1 MRNYFSQIIHH
12 RQIVY
17 LLLLIIVLIP
27 TYFIHTQ
34 KYPDWGDD
42 FAQYVY
48 QAQQIHSPSQQY
60 KQVLNVSEY
69 SSPKRS
75 VFFSVALAVLSPTL
89 QIQQYVNLI
98 SISYILA
105 AICFFLFLTKY
116 FNLIISVLGSLCV
129 FYNFLFL
136 RLKSEV
142 VPEFLFIALFCLILF
157 LIHSKKKSTQ
167 YIIPVLLALLF
178 SVRFIGLSLLLAY
191 VFQILFAKEN
201 MMKQKAKDV
210 MICLGIF
217 GLVTFCINQFFITNI
232 NNQEVKL
239 YGTLVLEGFNF
250 GQFIDN
256 VSMYARYIILFFEQ
270 EIPYWMN
277 TIITGLVFS
286 CFAIGFVSSVKH
298 KFGIIH
304 LSFMFYFLFL
314 FFYPY
319 NGDTIKYLIPIVPLL
334 IYFCIYG
341 TYVLLDIMKLKYKH
355 AFVVASLS
363 VILLSN
369 SKTIYL
375 AINHQDSKIGPY
387 EISVI
392 QDLEKVKKIVSLEK
406 TIAFGKPFII
416 NLMCDRNSYFVS
428 EKNYKD
434 VLTKANYF
442 LSPKSSVKELYEKH
456 INVHLLKGDTISLT
470 HFYLVKL

>member
-1 MRNYFSQIIHH
+1 MRNYFSQIIHQ

-60 KQVLNVSEY
+60 KHVLNVSEY

-75 VFFSVALAVLSPTL
+75 VFFSLALAVLSPTT
-89 QIQQYVNLI
+89 QIHQYVNLI
-98 SISYILA
+98 SISYIIA
-105 AICFFLFLTKY
+105 AICFFFFLTKH
-116 FNLIISVLGSLCV
+116 FNLMISVFGSLCV

-142 VPEFLFIALFCLILF
+142 VPEFLFIALFCLVLF
-157 LIHSKKKSTQ
+157 LIHNKKKSAQ

-191 VFQILFAKEN
+191 VVHLLFAKEKI
-201 MMKQKAKDV
+201 MKQKAKEV
-210 MICLGIF
+210 MVCLGIV
-217 GLVTFCINQFFITNI
+217 GLVAFCINHFFLTSI

-239 YGTLVLEGFNF
+239 YGTIVLDGFNF
-250 GQFIDN
+250 EQFINN
-256 VSMYARYIILFFEQ
+256 VSMYARYITLFFEQ

-286 CFAIGFVSSVKH
+286 CFAIGFMSSAKH
-298 KFGIIH
+298 KFSIIH

-319 NGDTIKYLIPIVPLL
+319 NGDTIKYLIPMLPLL

-341 TYVLLDIMKLKYKH
+341 INVLLDTMKLKYKH
-355 AFVVASLS
+355 LLIVASLG

-369 SKTIYL
+369 TKTVYL
-375 AINHQDSKIGPY
+375 AINYHDTKIGPY
-387 EISVI
+387 EVSII
-392 QDLEKVKKIVSLEK
+392 HDLEKVKKIVSPEK

-416 NLMCDRNSYFVS
+416 NLMCNRHSYFVS
-428 EKNYKD
+428 EKNHND
-434 VLTKANYF
+434 VLIKADYF
-442 LSPKSSVKELYEKH
+442 LTPKSSVQELYEKH
-456 INVHLLKGDTISLT
+456 INAHLLKGDTISLT